1 MNLLYMNVLADIRM
15 VVICYAVLL
24 LAFIANVVLSL
35 YFNISMCSEVFESRR
50 LWHGVKKAAVLM
62 VGTLLMVTAVDAAG
76 ILLTQYA
83 VYINEEVHE
92 FITVAMITATIGV
105 ATWRYIK
112 EAYRTF
118 IRILNGSIPNHE
130 QDEEG

>member
-62 VGTLLMVTAVDAAG
+62 IGTMLMVTAVDAAG

-92 FITVAMITATIGV
+92 FITAAMITATIGV

-130 QDEEG
+130 QDAEG

>member
-1 MNLLYMNVLADIRM
+1 MNLLYMNVLEDIRM
-15 VVICYAVLL
+15 VVICYAILL
-24 LAFIANVVLSL
+24 LAFIANVVFSL

-50 LWHGVKKAAVLM
+50 LWHGVKKAAVVM
-62 VGTLLMVTAVDAAG
+62 IGTLFMVTAVDAAG

-92 FITVAMITATIGV
+92 FITTAMITATIGV
-105 ATWRYIK
+105 AAWRYIK
-112 EAYRTF
+112 EAYQTF